1 MSGAFEEWQEAADTD
16 SAGEFA
22 NWYAEETQENFNEQF
37 GSPDAIFS
45 SLAQGATGPAPAPTD
60 TTEDGNLDVESPD
73 GYEPVNDAGYTI
85 IDETA
90 DTAGDVGGQAVDNA
104 TDVLPEW
111 APYAAVGVG
120 LLLLLAVLRPYAS
133 VGAEVAG

>member
-1 MSGAFEEWQEAADTD
+1 MGDVWQEWQEAADTD

-22 NWYAEETQENFNEQF
+22 GWYADETEENFNEQF
-37 GSPDAIFS
+37 DSPDALFS

-60 TTEDGNLDVESPD
+60 VTEDGSLDVESPD

-90 DTAGDVGGQAVDNA
+90 ETAGDVGGQAVDNA
-104 TDVLPEW
+104 TDVVPEW
-111 APYAAVGVG
+111 APYAAAGVG

-133 VGAEVAG
+133 MGAEVTG